1 MSAIVKTMNSRTTR
15 SNGRASRQ
23 QILDAATQIAAE
35 RGYVGTSI
43 SAVSKRSGLPASSIY
58 WHFANKDDL
67 FAALIDD
74 SYARWLAELGQ
85 LDDTADGAVER
96 MYASLVARPA
106 FVRLGLMITLEES
119 ASGGRQARERFL
131 EIRGDSIRR
140 LRSILGHQH
149 PGLGDDQL
157 TELAA
162 MTLALIDGTFVASV
176 AGEQA
181 LTVQRLSRAVDWLAW
196 HMIDAAAPTA

>member
-1 MSAIVKTMNSRTTR
+1 MSSRRTR

-35 RGYVGTSI
+35 RGYEGTSI
-43 SAVSKRSGLPASSIY
+43 SAVSKHSGLPASSIY

-74 SYARWLAELGQ
+74 SYGRWLVELGE
-85 LDDTADGAVER
+85 LDDHTDDAVER

-106 FVRLGLMITLEES
+106 FVRLGLMITLEEP
-119 ASGGRQARERFL
+119 ASGGREARERFL
-131 EIRGDSIRR
+131 EIRGDSLRR
-140 LRSILGHQH
+140 LRRVLGHQH
-149 PGLGDDQL
+149 PDLSNDQL
-157 TELAA
+157 AELAA

-181 LTVQRLSRAVDWLAW
+181 LTSQRLSRAVDWLAW
-196 HMIDAAAPTA
+196 QMIDAAAPTV